1 MPALPPPLPSHLP
14 TGLANSAPT
23 RGPNC
28 WQCRFFGVSHIPATP
43 YACRAMGFHS
53 KILPSIEV
61 LRADGQFCRSF
72 QAKAPEIAANAAPSG
87 SGAKV
92 FIST

>member
-1 MPALPPPLPSHLP
+1 MSVLPNPLS
-14 TGLANSAPT
+14 GSSASTEPK

-53 KILPSIEV
+53 KMLPSIEV
-61 LRADGQFCRSF
+61 LRADGHFCRAY
-72 QAKAPEIAANAAPSG
+72 QAKTPVHTAHPSTAP
-87 SGAKV
+87 
-92 FIST
+92 

>member
-1 MPALPPPLPSHLP
+1 MSALPSHAHA
-14 TGLANSAPT
+14 GAANAAPN

-43 YACRAMGFHS
+43 YACRAMGFQS

-61 LRADGQFCRSF
+61 LRADGEFCRSF
-72 QAKAPEIAANAAPSG
+72 QPKAPVNGANAGLALTS
-87 SGAKV
+87 
-92 FIST
+92 